1 MFEYQHSICY
11 KCNTVV
17 HKDSLEHADEYGDKC
32 PNEITFLSLTPIA
45 SWGICNTAS
54 LNVFE
59 FSKSGDA
66 MLVAINDEKPQWYEI
81 ENCKDEEGGDED
93 GLSLGINFHG
103 TSYLLN
109 ECMRCR

>member
-1 MFEYQHSICY
+1 M
-11 KCNTVV
+11 V
-17 HKDSLEHADEYGDKC
+17 HKDSLEHTDEYGDKC

-59 FSKSGDA
+59 FSKSNDA
-66 MLVAINDEKPQWYEI
+66 MLVAINDEKPEWCEI
-81 ENCKDEEGGDED
+81 DSFVDED
-93 GLSLGINFHG
+93 WEDKGCEDELNLGIDYHG
-103 TSYLLN
+103 TTYFTD